1 MRALIDGDVL
11 VYKCGFAAQKTI
23 YHIFE
28 GDKEVPSSW
37 VYCETKDNAKE
48 ANQLILDSSTG
59 NLFKEPEVIVEDVSH
74 ALHNVRHMIERIME
88 ETRCNDYRLILS
100 GHDNY
105 RLTVDSTK
113 PYKGNR
119 DPEYKP
125 AHYTAIKDY
134 MYNHHPCETANGMEG
149 DDLMGIRQME
159 SGGNT
164 VICSIDKDM
173 LMIPGWHYNLDKGNM
188 FEQDPDGANYVFFK
202 QLITGDSTDNIPGL
216 RGWGEKKAEKLLAE
230 WPPYEWWT
238 VIAEEYQE
246 QYGDQWVIYEQAYL
260 LWILRSLSEIEKP
273 VQWWRIC
280 NE

>member
-28 GDKEVPSSW
+28 GDREVPSSW

-48 ANQLILDSSTG
+48 AKEVLLDDATG
-59 NLFKEPEVIVEDVSH
+59 NLFREPEIIVEDVSH

-88 ETRCNDYRLILS
+88 ETQCSDYRLILS
-100 GHDNY
+100 GSGNY
-105 RLTVDSTK
+105 RETVDSTK

-134 MYNHHPCETANGMEG
+134 MYSHHPCEIANGMEG

-159 SGGNT
+159 SDGNT

-173 LMIPGWHYNLDKGNM
+173 LMIPGLHYNIDLGAM
-188 FEQDPDGANYVFFK
+188 IEQSIHGANLAFFN
-202 QLITGDSTDNIPGL
+202 QLITGDATDNIPGV
-216 RGWGEKKAEKLLAE
+216 RGMGKGKATKLLSFH
-230 WPPYEWWT
+230 PPEEWWE
-238 VIAEEYQE
+238 VISHLYEQ
-246 QYGDQWVIYEQAYL
+246 QYGDPWVIYEQAYL
-260 LWILRSLSEIEKP
+260 LWILRSLNEIEKP
-273 VQWWRIC
+273 VQWWRLY
-280 NE
+280 E